1 VKQPVGYLRKSRV
14 TSDHSVSWEVQEA
27 AIRELAGQHGQVEG
41 LVLLSDWNKSGRR
54 DGNGRPGY
62 RELIERIEADEVAAL
77 YSYSL
82 SRLSR
87 SLADFAKLVELCR
100 AHGVPIR
107 LAADRHLD
115 FDTASG
121 RAMVNV
127 LASFAQMEAELAQE
141 RARDTV
147 AVRRAR
153 GDRIGPTFYGERAG
167 EDLTAVT
174 DAFREAGSVL
184 GTARLLNAQRIPTRR
199 GGLWSATAVR
209 QILVRQDLLPRSGRQ
224 GAKPAAPFLLY
235 HLLHCHCGRIL
246 TGIRYRN
253 GSNPNY
259 VVYRC
264 MQGRVD
270 PAHGDPRSVP
280 ETRVLPWVKAEAARL
295 RTPELVALVEADAQ
309 RRSELAAQRER
320 VLDMYESGILDKAE
334 RDRRLS
340 RIADHLDAL
349 DNTRRIAAVPSIDW
363 SWPAERINAVLRALV
378 ASVELD
384 AQMRPLRAAWL
395 VPEWRA
401 PDTASSAVNRDL
413 PEISDG
419 PPERRL

>member
-1 VKQPVGYLRKSRV
+1 MKQPVGYLRKSRV
-14 TSDHSVSWEVQEA
+14 TSDHTVSWEVQEA
-27 AIRELAGQHGQVEG
+27 AIRELAAQHGETHE

-54 DGNGRPGY
+54 DGQGRPGY
-62 RELIERIEADEVAAL
+62 RALTEMIEADQVSAL

-153 GDRIGPTFYGERAG
+153 GDRIGPTFYGERDG
-167 EDLTAVT
+167 EDLAAVT

-184 GTARLLNAQRIPTRR
+184 GAARLLNARGVPTRR
-199 GGLWSATAVR
+199 GGLWSATTVR
-209 QILVRQDLLPRSGRQ
+209 QILLRGDRLPRRGRQ

-235 HLLHCHCGRIL
+235 HLLRCHCGRLL
-246 TGIRYRN
+246 TGVRYRN

-264 MQGRVD
+264 LQGRVD

-280 ETRVLPWVKAEAARL
+280 ESRLLPWVTAEATRL

-309 RRSELAAQRER
+309 RRAELATQRER
-320 VLDMYESGILDKAE
+320 VLDMYQAGILGKAE
-334 RDRRLS
+334 RDRRLAAL
-340 RIADHLDAL
+340 ADQLDAL
-349 DNTRRIAAVPSIDW
+349 DNTRRVAAVPAIDW
-363 SWPAERINAVLRALV
+363 SWPAERVNEVLRAMWEH
-378 ASVELD
+378 VELD
-384 AQMRPLRAAWL
+384 DRMRPVRAAWL

-401 PDTASSAVNRDL
+401 
-413 PEISDG
+413 E
-419 PPERRL
+419 